1 MMPRS
6 VVSGCRGRPKRP
18 GHVRLDRIR
27 ATYLAAVS
35 LILVASITPTAAS
48 AASASA
54 SAASAVSVSASTE
67 SYVVEFTNA
76 RGRRQTAADESLR
89 GTAVGA
95 EWADAIDGFA
105 ADLSPSDVQRLRND
119 PDVLAV
125 ERDQPVAV
133 ATTQTPTPWGLDR
146 IDQRSRPLSN
156 TYSYT
161 TTGAGVTAYV
171 IDTGIRSTHQQ
182 FGGRVGSGYVY
193 PGVDSGIGAEDC
205 YGHGTHVAGTLGGTT
220 YGVAKAVTLIPV
232 RVLDCLGDGST
243 TSVIAGIDWVIA
255 HHAAGVPAVANLSLG
270 GPGFQPEDDA
280 INNLIADGIT
290 VVVAAGNA
298 QSPAPATDACL
309 DSPARVPAA
318 ITVGAITNSSND
330 AVASYS
336 NFGSCL
342 DLFAPGSG
350 VESAFYTSD
359 IATTTMSGTSMATP
373 HVAGVVAR
381 MLQTSPLSTPA
392 QIWAEID
399 ASTTSGVITGTRA
412 GDPNKLLYMSPPG
425 LPSVPLSVSATPANA
440 RVALTWLP
448 PATDGD
454 ATILDYVV
462 QYKTADAASWST
474 FDDGVSLS
482 TSTTVTGLVNGTS
495 YVFRVSATNAL
506 GVGPASGVTGV
517 IAVAATVPSAPPVIT
532 ATIVDLHVEL
542 SWTTPTDDGGS
553 PISGY
558 TASASTDG
566 LACTTN
572 GALSCAVT
580 GLRPGVTYTFTVVA
594 HNAVGPSQPSSP
606 AAAVVL
612 GSGYSALT
620 PMRIFDSRPGEPQGA
635 VAIAQQRYGGANIL
649 GVHVGG
655 VGGVPASGAGAVSL
669 NVTVVDPIGPGFVTV
684 YPCGALPLASS
695 VNFVAGATVANAV
708 LAPLSPAGDVCFFA
722 SVDAYVLADVNGWF
736 VAGDGFASLT
746 PTRVFDSRPTEPQGV
761 VAVTQQQYGGANV
774 LRVRVAG
781 AGGVPSAGLS
791 AVSLNVTVVDPIGS
805 GFVTVFPCGALPLAS
820 SVNFVAGAT
829 VANAVIAPLSAAG
842 DVCFFASVD
851 AYVLA
856 DVNGWF
862 VSGSGFSAVLPA
874 RVFDSRPG
882 EPQGVVGIAQQ
893 RYGGATVLHVR
904 VAGAGGVPPSG
915 AGAVSL
921 NVTVVD
927 PVGAGFATVFPCG
940 ALPLASSVN
949 FVAGATVANAVIAP
963 LSAAGEV
970 CLFASVDTYVLADVN
985 GWFAKN

>member
-6 VVSGCRGRPKRP
+6 VVSGCCGRPKRP
-18 GHVRLDRIR
+18 GRVHLERIR
-27 ATYLAAVS
+27 ASHLVAVS

-54 SAASAVSVSASTE
+54 ATATATE
-67 SYVVEFTNA
+67 RYVVEFANA

-89 GTAVGA
+89 GTAVGP

-119 PDVLAV
+119 PDVLRV
-125 ERDQPVAV
+125 ERDQPVAIG
-133 ATTQTPTPWGLDR
+133 TTQTTPPWGLDR

-156 TYSYT
+156 SYSYT

-193 PGVDSGIGAEDC
+193 PGVDTGVGAEDC
-205 YGHGTHVAGTLGGTT
+205 NGHGTHVAGTIGGST

-232 RVLDCLGDGST
+232 RVLDCSGNGST
-243 TSVIAGIDWVIA
+243 TGVIAGINWVIA
-255 HHAAGVPAVANLSLG
+255 HHSAGVPAVANLSLG
-270 GPGFQPEDDA
+270 GSSFQPEDDA
-280 INNLIADGIT
+280 VNNLIADGIT

-298 QSPAPATDACL
+298 QSPAPPTDACL

-318 ITVGAITNSSND
+318 ITVGAISNSSND

-342 DLFAPGSG
+342 DLYAPGSG
-350 VESAFYTSD
+350 VLSADSISD
-359 IATTTMSGTSMATP
+359 TASQLMSGTSMATP

-381 MLQTSPLSTPA
+381 MLQTSPLATPA

-399 ASTTSGVITGTRA
+399 ASTTLGVITGTRV
-412 GDPNKLLYMSPPG
+412 GDPNKLLYMSSSG
-425 LPSVPLSVSATPANA
+425 LPSAPLSVSAAPANA

-462 QYKTADAASWST
+462 QYKTVAAASWST
-474 FDDGVSLS
+474 FDDGVSAS
-482 TSTTVTGLVNGTS
+482 TSATVTGLVNGTS
-495 YVFRVSATNAL
+495 YVFQVSAANAL
-506 GVGPASGVTGV
+506 GVGPASEVTGA
-517 IAVAATVPSAPPVIT
+517 IAVVATVPSAPLAIT

-542 SWTTPTDDGGS
+542 SWTAPTDDGGL

-558 TASASTDG
+558 TASANADG

-572 GALSCAVT
+572 GALSCAIT
-580 GLRPGVTYTFTVVA
+580 GLRSGVTYTFTVVA
-594 HNAVGPSQPSSP
+594 HNAVGLSQPSSP
-606 AAAVVL
+606 SASVVL

-620 PMRIFDSRPGEPQGA
+620 PVRVFDSRPGEPQGA
-635 VAIAQQRYGGANIL
+635 VAIAKQRYGGANVL

-655 VGGVPASGAGAVSL
+655 VGGVPGSGAGAVSL

-708 LAPLSPAGDVCFFA
+708 IAPLSPSGDVCFFA

-736 VAGDGFASLT
+736 VAGDGFSSLT
-746 PTRVFDSRPTEPQGV
+746 PTRVFDSRPSEPQGV
-761 VAVTQQQYGGANV
+761 VTVAQQPYGGANV

-791 AVSLNVTVVDPIGS
+791 AVSLNVTVVDPIGP

-862 VSGSGFSAVLPA
+862 VSGSGFSAVSPA
-874 RVFDSRPG
+874 RVFDSRPA
-882 EPQGVVGIAQQ
+882 EPQGVVRVAQQ

-927 PVGAGFATVFPCG
+927 PVGAGFVTVFPCG
-940 ALPLASSVN
+940 VVPLASSVN